1 MTKTLTLLLV
11 SFLFG
16 MSFSKAQNWANGIDD
31 DKFNW
36 GYSFQYISA
45 EYKILKKSDW
55 RTPFI
60 DNSTGL
66 PLTDSLNSISSNPT
80 SGFAIG
86 FVGNKKITNHLDLR
100 FTPSLVFSDRNI
112 NYTTLKRDPAV
123 ETAVFSK
130 KIQATMIELPLS
142 LKLKSDRLMNF
153 RAYML
158 GGLKYSIDM
167 ASSKKQNNADVLDE
181 LEKHVNN
188 RKSFLSYEAGAG
200 MDFYFGFF
208 KMSTELKI
216 SHSFKDILLHE
227 NTAFAQPIDK
237 AKLRHFTFSLFFE

>member
-1 MTKTLTLLLV
+1 MKLKLTLLVLA
-11 SFLFG
+11 FLFTIN
-16 MSFSKAQNWANGIDD
+16 FAKAQNWAGGIDD
-31 DKFNW
+31 DRFNW

-45 EYKILKKSDW
+45 EYKIWKNPNW
-55 RTPFI
+55 RTPFP
-60 DNSTGL
+60 DSSTGL

-80 SGFAIG
+80 PGFAIG
-86 FVGNKKITNHLDLR
+86 FVGNKKINNNLDLR
-100 FTPSLVFSDRNI
+100 FTPSLVFSDRKI
-112 NYTTLKRDPAV
+112 NYTTLRRIPDV
-123 ETAVFSK
+123 EMKVIEK
-130 KIQATMIELPLS
+130 KISATLIDLPLS

-158 GGLKYSIDM
+158 GGLKYSIGINKRKDD
-167 ASSKKQNNADVLDE
+167 AAVPDDQKE
-181 LEKHVNN
+181 INN

-216 SHSFKDILLHE
+216 SQSFKNIILHE
-227 NTAFAQPIDK
+227 STAFASPIDK